1 MSPAFRRPRSQGPT
15 GAATPPSGRSRPP
28 RLRSRPWR
36 DPRLAGGIAL
46 IGAAVALGAWAVD
59 AAAETE
65 EIYVLA
71 QDVAPGADLGAD
83 GVLTVVSSHP
93 GTGAYVRAGDLPAGA
108 VATRSLKAGE
118 LLPAGAVGP
127 AQEQNLRSIL
137 IEVAEGLPAGV
148 RAGDYADLWA
158 LPDQSSQSAAA
169 GRADAPQ
176 AELIAQ
182 NLIIVSIGQKDTGL
196 VSGTTVSVEVLVP
209 IELVGPVLTAVGG
222 QGPLVL
228 VPTGQSS

>member
-93 GTGAYVRAGDLPAGA
+93 GTGAYVRAGDLPAGS

-118 LLPAGAVGP
+118 LLPATAVGP

-158 LPDQSSQSAAA
+158 LPAQSSAA

-182 NLIIVSIGQKDTGL
+182 NLIVVSIGQKDTGL

>member
-36 DPRLAGGIAL
+36 DPRLASGIAL

-93 GTGAYVRAGDLPAGA
+93 GTGAYVRAGDLPAGS

-118 LLPAGAVGP
+118 LLPATAVGP

-158 LPDQSSQSAAA
+158 LPAQSSAA

-182 NLIIVSIGQKDTGL
+182 NLIVVSIGQKDTGL

>member
-15 GAATPPSGRSRPP
+15 DTTTPPRGRSRPP

-148 RAGDYADLWA
+148 KAGDYADLWA

-176 AELIAQ
+176 AELVAQ

-196 VSGTTVSVEVLVP
+196 VSGTTVRRVRAPVSSAGDGS
-209 IELVGPVLTAVGG
+209 GPVR
-222 QGPLVL
+222 P
-228 VPTGQSS
+228 

>member
-1 MSPAFRRPRSQGPT
+1 M
-15 GAATPPSGRSRPP
+15 
-28 RLRSRPWR
+28 
-36 DPRLAGGIAL
+36 
-46 IGAAVALGAWAVD
+46 
-59 AAAETE
+59 
-65 EIYVLA
+65 
-71 QDVAPGADLGAD
+71 
-83 GVLTVVSSHP
+83 
-93 GTGAYVRAGDLPAGA
+93 
-108 VATRSLKAGE
+108 
-118 LLPAGAVGP
+118 
-127 AQEQNLRSIL
+127 
-137 IEVAEGLPAGV
+137 AEGLPAGV
-148 RAGDYADLWA
+148 KAGDYADLWA

-209 IELVGPVLTAVGG
+209 VELVRPVLTAAGG

>member
-15 GAATPPSGRSRPP
+15 DTTTPPRGRSRPP

-108 VATRSLKAGE
+108 V
-118 LLPAGAVGP
+118 GP

-148 RAGDYADLWA
+148 KAGDYADLWA

-176 AELIAQ
+176 AELVAQ

-209 IELVGPVLTAVGG
+209 VELVRPVLTAAGG

>member
-1 MSPAFRRPRSQGPT
+1 MSPAFRRPRSQGST
-15 GAATPPSGRSRPP
+15 GTTTPPNGRSRPP

-93 GTGAYVRAGDLPAGA
+93 GTGTYVRVGDLPAGS

-118 LLPAGAVGP
+118 LLPATAVGP

-137 IEVAEGLPAGV
+137 IEVAEGLPAGQ
-148 RAGDYADLWA
+148 Y
-158 LPDQSSQSAAA
+158 
-169 GRADAPQ
+169 
-176 AELIAQ
+176 
-182 NLIIVSIGQKDTGL
+182 
-196 VSGTTVSVEVLVP
+196 
-209 IELVGPVLTAVGG
+209 
-222 QGPLVL
+222 
-228 VPTGQSS
+228 

>member
-15 GAATPPSGRSRPP
+15 DTTTPPRGRSRPP

-93 GTGAYVRAGDLPAGA
+93 GTGAYVRAGDLPAGS

-118 LLPAGAVGP
+118 LLPATAVGP

-158 LPDQSSQSAAA
+158 LP
-169 GRADAPQ
+169 
-176 AELIAQ
+176 AQ
-182 NLIIVSIGQKDTGL
+182 YLIIVSIGQKDTGL

>member
-1 MSPAFRRPRSQGPT
+1 MSPAFRRPRSQDST
-15 GAATPPSGRSRPP
+15 GTTTTPRGRSRPP
-28 RLRSRPWR
+28 RLRPRPWR

-158 LPDQSSQSAAA
+158 LPAQSAAT
-169 GRADAPQ
+169 GQADAPQ
-176 AELIAQ
+176 AELVAQ

-209 IELVGPVLTAVGG
+209 VELVRPVLTAAGG

>member
-1 MSPAFRRPRSQGPT
+1 MQAGKVFSFAQDNPAVPGCTVSGEILPGVICFSL
-15 GAATPPSGRSRPP
+15 AAGTDISAERYPGDVLQLQLAGRSRSP

-93 GTGAYVRAGDLPAGA
+93 GTGAYVRAGDLPAGS

-118 LLPAGAVGP
+118 LLPATAVGP

-148 RAGDYADLWA
+148 RAG
-158 LPDQSSQSAAA
+158 
-169 GRADAPQ
+169 
-176 AELIAQ
+176 EI
-182 NLIIVSIGQKDTGL
+182 
-196 VSGTTVSVEVLVP
+196 
-209 IELVGPVLTAVGG
+209 
-222 QGPLVL
+222 
-228 VPTGQSS
+228 

>member
-1 MSPAFRRPRSQGPT
+1 M
-15 GAATPPSGRSRPP
+15 
-28 RLRSRPWR
+28 
-36 DPRLAGGIAL
+36 AGGLVL
-46 IGAAVALGAWAVD
+46 IGAAVALGAWAVST
-59 AAAETE
+59 AADTQQV
-65 EIYVLA
+65 YVLA
-71 QDVAPGADLGAD
+71 RDVAPGQDLTAD
-83 GVLTVVSSHP
+83 GVLSLVDAHP
-93 GTGAYVRAGDLPAGA
+93 GTDAYIPAGRLPERA
-108 VATRSLKAGE
+108 VAQRSLSAGE

-176 AELIAQ
+176 AELVAQ

-209 IELVGPVLTAVGG
+209 VELVRPVLTAAGG

>member
-1 MSPAFRRPRSQGPT
+1 MSPVFRRPRSQGST
-15 GAATPPSGRSRPP
+15 GTTTPPRGRARPP
-28 RLRSRPWR
+28 RLRSRAWR

-93 GTGAYVRAGDLPAGA
+93 GTGAYVRAGDLPAGS

-118 LLPAGAVGP
+118 LLPATAVGP

-137 IEVAEGLPAGV
+137 IEVAEGLPADV
-148 RAGDYADLWA
+148 RARDYTDLWA
-158 LPDQSSQSAAA
+158 LPDQSA
-169 GRADAPQ
+169 
-176 AELIAQ
+176 
-182 NLIIVSIGQKDTGL
+182 
-196 VSGTTVSVEVLVP
+196 
-209 IELVGPVLTAVGG
+209 
-222 QGPLVL
+222 
-228 VPTGQSS
+228 QSSGFACVFGDWHAGDPGCDGGVPVVVGEVVVD

>member
-1 MSPAFRRPRSQGPT
+1 M
-15 GAATPPSGRSRPP
+15 
-28 RLRSRPWR
+28 
-36 DPRLAGGIAL
+36 
-46 IGAAVALGAWAVD
+46 
-59 AAAETE
+59 
-65 EIYVLA
+65 
-71 QDVAPGADLGAD
+71 
-83 GVLTVVSSHP
+83 LTVVSSHP
-93 GTGAYVRAGDLPAGA
+93 GTGAYVRAGDLPAGS

-118 LLPAGAVGP
+118 LLPATAVGP

-158 LPDQSSQSAAA
+158 LPAQSAQSSAA

>member
-15 GAATPPSGRSRPP
+15 GAATSPRGRSRPP
-28 RLRSRPWR
+28 RLRPRPWR

-59 AAAETE
+59 AAARTE

-71 QDVAPGADLGAD
+71 QDVAPGTDLGAD

-93 GTGAYVRAGDLPAGA
+93 GTDTYVRVGDLPADA

-118 LLPAGAVGP
+118 LLPATAVGP

-137 IEVAEGLPAGV
+137 IEVAQGLPADV
-148 RAGDYADLWA
+148 RAGDYVDLWA
-158 LPDQSSQSAAA
+158 LPAQSAAT
-169 GRADAPQ
+169 GQADAPQ
-176 AELIAQ
+176 AELVAQ
-182 NLIIVSIGQKDTGL
+182 NLIIVSVGQKDTGL

-209 IELVGPVLTAVGG
+209 TELVGSVLTAVGG